1 MTAEIDAISEHTC
14 FGGLVGYYSH
24 KSEATKCSMKFS
36 VFVPPQAADG
46 PVPVLTWLAGLTCN
60 EETFMIKSGAQRIAA
75 ELGLMIVAP
84 DTSPRGDNVPTGAE
98 GEWDFGLG
106 AGFYLDAT
114 EKPWSENYNMESYV
128 TGDLQRAVFDNFPGD
143 EAHQGIFGH
152 SMGGHGALTLGM
164 KHHEIYKSISAFA
177 PVAAPMDCPW
187 GVKAFTNYLG
197 KDRKAWEAHDASRII
212 LDVKG
217 AGIRNRILIDQG
229 LEDQFLDEQLGL
241 DKFQD
246 AAGKVGYHVD
256 VRRHEGYDHGYFFIS
271 TFMEDHLGHHAALLR
286 PTEETTTP

>member
-1 MTAEIDAISEHTC
+1 MTAEINAISEHTC
-14 FGGLVGYYSH
+14 FGGLVGNYSH
-24 KSEATKCSMKFS
+24 KSEATKCSMKFG

-46 PVPVLTWLAGLTCN
+46 PVPVLTYLAGLTCDH
-60 EETFMIKSGAQRIAA
+60 ETFMIKSGAQRIAA

-84 DTSPRGDNVPTGAE
+84 DTSPRGDKVPTGAE
-98 GEWDFGLG
+98 DEWDFGLG

-114 EKPWSENYNMESYV
+114 EKPWSKNYNMESYV
-128 TGDLQRAVFDNFPGD
+128 TRDLQRAVFDNFPGD
-143 EAHQGIFGH
+143 ETHQGIFGH
-152 SMGGHGALTLGM
+152 SMGGHGALTIGM
-164 KHHEIYKSISAFA
+164 KHLEIYQSISAFA

-197 KDRKAWEAHDASRII
+197 KDKKAWEAYDASRII

-217 AGIRNRILIDQG
+217 AGIRKRILIDQG
-229 LEDQFLDEQLGL
+229 LDDQFLDEQLGL

-246 AAGKVGYHVD
+246 AAEQVGYHVD

-271 TFMEDHLGHHAALLR
+271 TFMEDHLSHHAALLR
-286 PTEETTTP
+286 PTEEAATP